1 MPLLRKS
8 VSATTTGNTDYISMG
23 QRETQKLSLS
33 HSKGVVTTETY
44 PVMMNST
51 PVNLRLM
58 GDIDCSR
65 NPPFPEAEKGDT
77 YRVTGGGMFGT
88 ILAPTG
94 TMVVCVADTSPESRE
109 PTIAFNWTMWTTSM
123 GNASFGGQ
131 CCTGTGSSVSDYT
144 VTDIPDLDNPS
155 NKVLLTEKAI
165 AETIVNYIQQGNLS
179 AITDILTK
187 DFNIHSRIS
196 DSIIVVRITLVI
208 FNRVDSNFKMTLK
221 NTTSG
226 ESVTW
231 EKPPVNTT
239 YTYDFGY
246 KCGELEMTIENCENT
261 NARIITEFLGKKQ
274 GDGSDPSS
282 CKCGP
287 IETEVLDEIMGVE

>member
-1 MPLLRKS
+1 MPLLRRS
-8 VSATTTGNTDYISMG
+8 VSATNSNSTDYASVG
-23 QRETQKLSLS
+23 QRETQKLTLN
-33 HSKGVVTTETY
+33 HSKGIVTNETY
-44 PVMMNST
+44 PVVMNST
-51 PVNLRLM
+51 PVYIKLM

-88 ILAPTG
+88 MLVPTG
-94 TMVVCVADTSPESRE
+94 TMVVCLADTSPESRE

-123 GNASFGGQ
+123 GNATFGGK
-131 CCTGTGSSVSDYT
+131 CCTGTGSDVNDYT

-179 AITDILTK
+179 AITDTLTK
-187 DFNIHSRIS
+187 DFNIHSRI
-196 DSIIVVRITLVI
+196 DDNIIVIRVTLVV
-208 FNRVDSNFKMTLK
+208 FNRVDSDFKMILK

-231 EKPPVNTT
+231 EKPSVNTT
-239 YTYDFGY
+239 YTFDFGH
-246 KCGELEMTIENCENT
+246 KCEELEITIENCDNT
-261 NARIITEFLGKKQ
+261 NARIITEFLGKRLA
-274 GDGSDPSS
+274 DGTDPS
-282 CKCGP
+282 CNCGP
-287 IETEVLDEIMGVE
+287 IETDVLDEIMGVE